1 MSSLAAVLPGIRRQI
16 LIRLAAFGTLLAL
29 AAGVVSYVF
38 AVDVLDSLVHRM
50 AVEQATRLTH
60 VMDRM
65 AGRMNRGE
73 VDLGGFVFARVI
85 SAQGDTI
92 QERWQDEVGDTLRG
106 RVRDLIDQTVDGD
119 RHLTFRDGGR
129 LFIFVSVAID
139 DSQQRFLGIYQIDD
153 AVHTTLNRQVAWS
166 VAGVALSAIL
176 ALAVLVPVMLGLERR
191 VIRHARDAVDANLD
205 ALLTLGN
212 AIAQRD
218 SDTDAH
224 NYRVTVYAVRLA
236 QHMGLDDKAIRHLIR
251 GAFLHDVGKIGIS
264 DAILLKPAKLT
275 DDEFAVMKTHVTRGL
290 KIVGRSRWLEPAAA
304 VIAGH
309 HERFD
314 GSGYPQGLAGD
325 AIPLAA
331 RIFAVVDVF
340 DALTSKRPYKEPL
353 SLDEAKAILA
363 EGRGRHFD
371 PVVLDRFFEIA
382 DALYAECCIADE
394 DCARRQMG
402 AELHQRFL

>member
-1 MSSLAAVLPGIRRQI
+1 M
-16 LIRLAAFGTLLAL
+16 
-29 AAGVVSYVF
+29 
-38 AVDVLDSLVHRM
+38 
-50 AVEQATRLTH
+50 
-60 VMDRM
+60 
-65 AGRMNRGE
+65 
-73 VDLGGFVFARVI
+73 
-85 SAQGDTI
+85 
-92 QERWQDEVGDTLRG
+92 
-106 RVRDLIDQTVDGD
+106 
-119 RHLTFRDGGR
+119 
-129 LFIFVSVAID
+129 SVAID

-402 AELHQRFL
+402 AELHQRFI